1 MFFLFF
7 FKQKTAYEMRISDWS
22 SDRVLFRSQEII
34 DRLKWDGEFFIEF
47 HLADELTSPV
57 PRLHVEVW
65 GLLTSTAM
73 QRVLLAIPR
82 DHAKTT
88 LSKLAVVWYFRY
100 TNHRFCVYL
109 SNTNTIAKNA
119 CKDIIGYLKSP
130 NRSEEHTSELQ
141 SLMRSSYAVF
151 CLKKKTP
158 QSATKK
164 NHTNIKYKYLNINKL

>member
-1 MFFLFF
+1 MIRRPPRSTRTSTLFPYTTLVRSADPFLD
-7 FKQKTAYEMRISDWS
+7 QDDDSDQLGRP
-22 SDRVLFRSQEII
+22 DTVDAVATRQEII

-65 GLLTSTAM
+65 GLFTSTAM

-100 TNHRFCVYL
+100 TKHRRL
-109 SNTNTIAKNA
+109 
-119 CKDIIGYLKSP
+119 
-130 NRSEEHTSELQ
+130 EEHKYELQ
-141 SLMRSSYAVF
+141 SLMRTSYAVF
-151 CLKKKTP
+151 CLKKKKT
-158 QSATKK
+158 
-164 NHTNIKYKYLNINKL
+164 